1 MKLLATISVLLFLS
15 VLVFLSSGLYH
26 SHLVDSL
33 REIEK
38 ECLTENRDVERTECL
53 TEVEQSLVVKY
64 YVELVWFVSGI
75 SGLILVMVV
84 VHLTWEVMKDWQRRK
99 EKCAGYEM
107 DLARQNSIINAY
119 RKKLGT
125 NKKVES
131 KIRSKV
137 DRYKVDVE
145 NAVLQQVEYERG
157 LQDAQREAAFLNMR
171 IQRQNVKDRSNWAK
185 ITQLRKREGTL
196 KKELEAKSKSRDE
209 LEDKLG
215 SIALEKERLA
225 RELADE
231 RRERERQKE
240 EFLRERAMLEEAA
253 GVAQQ
258 QAWAEH
264 QSRPPPAPVHRPPP
278 VDQQEDGFRG
288 DRRSRHQ
295 AREQN
300 DGGSCL
306 IS

>member
-1 MKLLATISVLLFLS
+1 MKLLATTSVLLFLS

-26 SHLVDSL
+26 SHLVDSF

-53 TEVEQSLVVKY
+53 VEVEQSLAVKY
-64 YVELVWFVSGI
+64 YVEWVWFVSGI
-75 SGLILVMVV
+75 SGLMLVMVV
-84 VHLTWEVMKDWQRRK
+84 VYLTWEVMKDWQRRK
-99 EKCAGYEM
+99 DKCAGYEI

-264 QSRPPPAPVHRPPP
+264 QSRPPPASVHGTRP
-278 VDQQEDGFRG
+278 VDRQEEG

-295 AREQN
+295 AREQS